1 MQLVTALEEARYETL
16 WEMMNHIWN
25 IEENGFHQ
33 LKTYYHAKHCY
44 CHGASEAICSML
56 ILDFNMKELYLYR
69 RLQGFIKSRISRKS
83 VSQIFC
89 DDLQTEK
96 VKYILHRESGQGLE
110 MIRNLE
116 NRIIKKSIID
126 AIEAV
131 CAYSFAWKEKRR
143 KSVEKEGF
151 YKYTELKAKSL
162 LFYVYS

>member
-1 MQLVTALEEARYETL
+1 MGGEKEIIPIREKRQRYGICLVLRYPAARTVCEKHVTMKHRRKREGIRRGECKLVTALEEARYETL

-96 VKYILHRESGQGLE
+96 VKYILHRESG
-110 MIRNLE
+110 
-116 NRIIKKSIID
+116 
-126 AIEAV
+126 
-131 CAYSFAWKEKRR
+131 
-143 KSVEKEGF
+143 
-151 YKYTELKAKSL
+151 
-162 LFYVYS
+162 

>member
-1 MQLVTALEEARYETL
+1 MQLVTALEEARCETL

-96 VKYILHRESGQGLE
+96 VKYILHGESGQGLE

-116 NRIIKKSIID
+116 NRIIKKIHNRCDRGSLCVFFRM
-126 AIEAV
+126 ER
-131 CAYSFAWKEKRR
+131 EKAESCR
-143 KSVEKEGF
+143 KRGI
-151 YKYTELKAKSL
+151 L
-162 LFYVYS
+162 

>member
-96 VKYILHRESGQGLE
+96 VKYILHGESGQGL
-110 MIRNLE
+110 
-116 NRIIKKSIID
+116 
-126 AIEAV
+126 

-143 KSVEKEGF
+143 KAVEKEGF